1 MLNHPGIS
9 AINYLVN
16 ILFRFYNFN
25 LREGGYSDHT
35 TLLFL
40 PVIAFNPF
48 MPQSTPLRAP

>member
-9 AINYLVN
+9 ATNCLLN

-25 LREGGYSDHT
+25 LREGYSDQT

-48 MPQSTPLRAP
+48 IPQTTLLRAP